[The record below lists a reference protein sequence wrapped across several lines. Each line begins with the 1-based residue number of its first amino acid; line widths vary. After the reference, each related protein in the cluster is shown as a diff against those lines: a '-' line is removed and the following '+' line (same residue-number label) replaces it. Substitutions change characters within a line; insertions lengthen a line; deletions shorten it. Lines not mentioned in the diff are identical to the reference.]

1 MGEKCGTL
9 CAYLV
14 PQTGMAY
21 LSFSVY
27 TTTTVV
33 NEIPTIFPKITICNS
48 VLASTEYAYEIVKVI
63 NEQLFPTISI
73 FNQSQMSNLSFD
85 QMQLLFAAF
94 QYYNI
99 KINLNSFTS
108 ASRQKLAHSLDKIL
122 INCQF
127 NGQNCSA
134 SDFVWRWDP
143 KFGNC
148 YSFNL
153 GFNSSAFKESLL
165 SGSIFGLKLNVY
177 VGCYDKLTAFN
188 TGW

>member
-27 TTTTVV
+27 TTTTLV
-33 NEIPTIFPKITICNS
+33 NEIPTVFPKITISNS

-99 KINLNSFTS
+99 KINLNSFTTQES
-108 ASRQKLAHSLDKIL
+108 ILASIL
-122 INCQF
+122 GKTWQVAGSC
-127 NGQNCSA
+127 
-134 SDFVWRWDP
+134 
-143 KFGNC
+143 KFLQDGR
-148 YSFNL
+148 
-153 GFNSSAFKESLL
+153 L
-165 SGSIFGLKLNVY
+165 SRI
-177 VGCYDKLTAFN
+177 
-188 TGW
+188 